1 MVATLFYLDAL
12 PDTGSLAVLG
22 GDEGFHAATVRRIRP
37 GEQLVLGDGAGALA
51 HCEVEHAGRDGL
63 QARVLQCWSVA
74 PGSPRVTVVQA
85 LPKSERAEL
94 AIELATEAGADG
106 FLAWQAARCV
116 ANWEGAKVDK
126 GLRRWRA
133 VARSAARQ
141 SRRAYVPPVDGV
153 LNTAALT
160 QRIRDEVTAGATVLA
175 LHESATAGLA
185 GAVSDGAAAQSTS
198 VFLLIGPEGGI
209 GPDEIAALTD
219 AGAVPVRLGPQVLR
233 TSTAAAVALGA
244 LGVLTPRWD
253 AHADVGMQAANQPL
267 GDRPGRR

>member
-1 MVATLFYLDAL
+1 MVATLFYVDAL
-12 PDTGSLAVLG
+12 PDTGSLAVVG

-37 GEQLVLGDGAGALA
+37 GEQLVLGDGAGGLA

-63 QARVLQCWSVA
+63 RARVLKRWSVA
-74 PGSPRVTVVQA
+74 AAQPPVTVVQA
-85 LPKSERAEL
+85 LPKSDRSEL
-94 AIELATEAGADG
+94 AIELATEAGADA

-116 ANWEGAKVDK
+116 ASWQGARVDK

-141 SRRAYVPPVDGV
+141 SRRAHIPPVEGV
-153 LNTAALT
+153 LSTAGLA
-160 QRIRDEVTAGATVLA
+160 QRIRDDMAAGAVALA
-175 LHESATAGLA
+175 LHESATDPLTKLDIARA
-185 GAVSDGAAAQSTS
+185 TA
-198 VFLLIGPEGGI
+198 LLIVVGPEGGI
-209 GPDEIAALTD
+209 APDEIAALTE

-253 AHADVGMQAANQPL
+253 HSSTL
-267 GDRPGRR
+267 